1 MAERGVVVTINSDS
15 DERARRLYQEAAKAM
30 HYGGASE
37 QDALKMITLNAAKQL
52 GIEKRV
58 GSIDVGKDADLAI
71 FTAHPFAPN
80 ARVDMT
86 LIDGRVFFDRA
97 TSPTLE
103 QLIEQMKQRKPHVA
117 SEDR

>member
-1 MAERGVVVTINSDS
+1 
-15 DERARRLYQEAAKAM
+15 
-30 HYGGASE
+30 
-37 QDALKMITLNAAKQL
+37 
-52 GIEKRV
+52 
-58 GSIDVGKDADLAI
+58 
-71 FTAHPFAPN
+71 
-80 ARVDMT
+80 MT